1 MHVLVE
7 VNSKFT
13 DEELRKLALGIG
25 IRIYPLSEYDILGEQ
40 KTEYPMILLGYGSL
54 SEEEIKTGLEELDKI
69 IAFF

>member
-40 KTEYPMILLGYGSL
+40 KTEYPMI
-54 SEEEIKTGLEELDKI
+54 KTGLEELDKI

>member
-1 MHVLVE
+1 M
-7 VNSKFT
+7 
-13 DEELRKLALGIG
+13 GIG